1 MDVSDARKRRSAIL
15 KTLNIPPASAASDQ
29 LLELVKDEEVD
40 IASLA
45 QAIQAEPGI
54 TARVISIAN
63 SSFFSAPN
71 PVHTVEEAM
80 IKVLG
85 LKTVRSLVMSMLL
98 GPKFN
103 TKPCP
108 VFSLQG
114 YWCRA
119 QSVAQS
125 ATLLAKKVKT
135 VDTNKVY
142 LAGLLHSM
150 GQLLLVHHFPKEMN
164 KLLPDLIKLDNLE
177 RLKHERKVLGINAC
191 DAGSWIAKRW
201 DLPVETAITLQHYLD
216 PDYKGEHWEI
226 VRTVGFVV
234 RYLQQDENLKAN
246 EKSQFPESETFASLF
261 DVELKQLQLWQE
273 NFDEIEQSVSVLAEF
288 LISHE

>member
-40 IASLA
+40 IPSLA

-125 ATLLAKKVKT
+125 AALLAKKVST
-135 VDTNKVY
+135 IDVNKVY

-164 KLLPDLIKLDNLE
+164 KLLPDLIKLGNQE
-177 RLKHERKVLGINAC
+177 RLEHERKVLGINSC

-216 PDYKGEHWEI
+216 PDYKGDHWEV

-234 RYLQQDENLKAN
+234 RYLQQGDHPKAN
-246 EKSQFPESETFASLF
+246 EKPNFPESETFASLF
-261 DVELKQLQLWQE
+261 NVELAQLQLWQE
-273 NFDEIEQSVSVLAEF
+273 SFDEIEQSVSVLAEF